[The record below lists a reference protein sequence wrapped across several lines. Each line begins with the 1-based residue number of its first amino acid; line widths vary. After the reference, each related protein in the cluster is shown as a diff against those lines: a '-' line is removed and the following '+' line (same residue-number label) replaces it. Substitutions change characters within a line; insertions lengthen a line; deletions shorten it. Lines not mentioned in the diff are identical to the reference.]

1 MLQRWDRECT
11 FCGFAARRARRMGGG
26 GRWNRA
32 FQLKLVMPGHSRP
45 KDGVASASL
54 CPGHPH
60 LNSAAARKTWVAGT
74 KPGHD
79 GLFAPPK
86 NQKAGSR
93 PAALQRSI
101 RPRREPGRSER
112 STRAR
117 RLLLL
122 RLLSLLSLLCLL
134 RFLSHSILI
143 WVNGWK
149 RDTRHARRRANL
161 ATSSITIPTDSRA
174 AAPHCHAGVITL
186 STAVM
191 RFDAVLAP
199 RCAPR
204 LRIFQ
209 VRDANDRSAG
219 RPPGLTMRQRADAF
233 CLDRALRRAIFT
245 ISKPRL
251 RLPRRGSES
260 VKRRCC
266 MLVARLRG

>member
-1 MLQRWDRECT
+1 
-11 FCGFAARRARRMGGG
+11 
-26 GRWNRA
+26 
-32 FQLKLVMPGHSRP
+32 MPGDDRSC
-45 KDGVASASL
+45 S
-54 CPGHPH
+54 
-60 LNSAAARKTWVAGT
+60 
-74 KPGHD
+74 
-79 GLFAPPK
+79 PK

-93 PAALQRSI
+93 PAALQRSF

-122 RLLSLLSLLCLL
+122 RLLSLLSLFCLL

-161 ATSSITIPTDSRA
+161 ATSSVAIPTDSRA

-204 LRIFQ
+204 LRIFPG
-209 VRDANDRSAG
+209 AG
-219 RPPGLTMRQRADAF
+219 RERSQHRPPARVNDAP
-233 CLDRALRRAIFT
+233 T
-245 ISKPRL
+245 
-251 RLPRRGSES
+251 
-260 VKRRCC
+260 RRCI
-266 MLVARLRG
+266 LSRSSAAARHLHHFKTTASIASPGVRVR